1 MSLAGAVITP
11 HPPIIVP
18 EIGGARQPEV
28 DSTIR
33 AMRTLSGLVAEAAP
47 DTLVLLSPHA
57 PLMREAMGVCVAERY
72 EGSFSSFGAPQV
84 RLELE
89 GNPELANA
97 IMRSSLERQVS
108 VRALGGSDGQPFP
121 LDHGALVPLYF
132 LADEIHPA
140 PRLVLLAFSL
150 RSLPSH
156 MDFGE
161 AIVEAL
167 AAHLG
172 RVLFVASG
180 DLSHRLRPEAPAGYS
195 PDAAEFDARVV
206 EAVRRDRLE
215 DLLAIP
221 ESLRETAGECG
232 YRSLLVLLGMLQD
245 LPYSAQVLSYEG
257 PFGVGYLVAMLDTE
271 RSTSGGSLDV

>member
-18 EIGGARQPEV
+18 EIGGSRQPEV
-28 DSTIR
+28 EETIQ
-33 AMRTLSGLVAEAAP
+33 AMRALSELVAEAAP
-47 DTLVLLSPHA
+47 ETLVLLSPHA
-57 PLMREAMGVCVAERY
+57 PLMREAMGVCVADRY

-156 MDFGE
+156 MDFGG

-167 AAHLG
+167 TAHMG

-180 DLSHRLRPEAPAGYS
+180 DLSHRLLPGAPAGYS
-195 PDAAEFDARVV
+195 PKAAEFDAQVV
-206 EAVRRDRLE
+206 EAVRQGRLE
-215 DLLAIP
+215 DLLSIP

-271 RSTSGGSLDV
+271 RSASGGGLDV